1 MCEAMLELFP
11 EAHVYYLGLFR
22 EKVTLQ
28 PVECRNSFLSF
39 APMLNA
45 LTNAPFRL
53 LKTTKAAYC

>member
-28 PVECRNSFLSF
+28 PVECRTSILSL
-39 APMLNA
+39 APTL
-45 LTNAPFRL
+45 R
-53 LKTTKAAYC
+53 AAKRP

>member
-28 PVECRNSFLSF
+28 PVECRNSSLPLAPTLS
-39 APMLNA
+39 
-45 LTNAPFRL
+45 
-53 LKTTKAAYC
+53 AAKRP